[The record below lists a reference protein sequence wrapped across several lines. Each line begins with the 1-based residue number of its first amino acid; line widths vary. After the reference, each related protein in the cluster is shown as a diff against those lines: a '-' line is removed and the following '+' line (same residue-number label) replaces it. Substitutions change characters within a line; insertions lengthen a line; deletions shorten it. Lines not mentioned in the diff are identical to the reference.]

1 MPGRMIARRVGR
13 TGRRRLRPRSRPAA
27 AVGADAGVRG
37 RGPDAAGRCCRSC
50 ARPRERPRAPEGA
63 KRWLPHTFKGPPR
76 RRAVQN
82 RRHCAISGPGRGVKS
97 MREPPF
103 SAAELRQLGATPCR
117 QRCCR
122 LLFGSVGP
130 ECGCVGTC
138 EAPGTGSGGS
148 VSESVA
154 KASRAETGREGKRGI
169 STILLRLPGEI
180 RAFATDSDI
189 AGPNTVGEGR
199 RPCPNAPGQQ

>member
-1 MPGRMIARRVGR
+1 MRGSAGAGRMPQG
-13 TGRRRLRPRSRPAA
+13 
-27 AVGADAGVRG
+27 AV
-37 RGPDAAGRCCRSC
+37 AGRVRVHGSG
-50 ARPRERPRAPEGA
+50 RERPRARKGGSRILLRVLHGA
-63 KRWLPHTFKGPPR
+63 GRFRIGVIAPFLR
-76 RRAVQN
+76 LA
-82 RRHCAISGPGRGVKS
+82 APGRGVKS

-103 SAAELRQLGATPCR
+103 PAAELRQLGATPCR
-117 QRCCR
+117 QRCRR

-154 KASRAETGREGKRGI
+154 KASRAGTGREGKRGI

-180 RAFATDSDI
+180 RAFATDSGI